1 MRKGGYKIDM
11 SGPDITN
18 EVRSCILKCTES
30 YISTAEKKSI
40 RYRFLSI
47 GKLNQELR
55 LKLSAK
61 ISEANNSFKIWTNTS
76 LALKKSVYQVIA
88 DKLLSSV
95 SETEALRYV

>member
-76 LALKKSVYQVIA
+76 LALKKSAYQVIA